1 MNINTLFVSSSQSNA
16 GSIIIT
22 MGLMQ
27 LLKSKINK
35 VAFYRPVVEDAPVFN
50 HDIRFMIEH
59 FSLEQTYEESFGIKK
74 NHFESLLAEG
84 KESDAI
90 ELIIANLEKLKVKNE
105 FVLIEG
111 IAPAILPFGLGFEFN
126 VELAKNLDSDFILIV
141 NAKNKNAQEIL
152 NEITIDVETLKEH
165 EVRSFMNVI
174 NRIEANEI
182 EYLQKNAHQIPD
194 LYFMPEVDELDCI
207 TINDIHDYLDCE
219 LLFGKKEDLNRIVTT
234 KLIAAM
240 SSEHYLE
247 RLSEKALIVVPSDR
261 SDIITA
267 TILGLYSK
275 NTPNVAGI
283 ILTGNLKLSASI
295 EKLLK
300 GLDSFTLPI
309 LSTAWDTY
317 QSIVKINE
325 IKVKITPD
333 SSPKIALAMGL
344 FFDHI
349 DAESLLSNLNAT
361 TQHSMTPA
369 MFQYTLFEKARNN
382 KKTIVLPESEDER
395 ILRACEI
402 LLRRGVANI
411 ILLGDREEILHR
423 SGVLGLDLSDA
434 QIIDPNTSMLREK
447 FADELYHI
455 RQHKGMQLQA
465 AHDAMSHGTY
475 FGTMLVYKGLA
486 DGMVSGASH
495 TTADTVRPA
504 LQIIKT
510 APGISIVS
518 SVFFMCL
525 ETQVLVY
532 GDCAVNQNPDANE
545 LAQIAISSAKTAKA
559 FGIEPRVAML
569 SYSTGESGSGED
581 VEKVKAATHIAKTI
595 DPSLLIEGPI
605 QYDAAIDSHVASI
618 KLPHSDVA
626 GKANVFIFPDLN
638 TGNNTYKAVQRSSGA
653 IAIGPVLQGLNKPI
667 NDLSRGCLVEDI
679 VNTVAITAIQ
689 AGTV

>member
-1 MNINTLFVSSSQSNA
+1 
-16 GSIIIT
+16 
-22 MGLMQ
+22 
-27 LLKSKINK
+27 
-35 VAFYRPVVEDAPVFN
+35 
-50 HDIRFMIEH
+50 
-59 FSLEQTYEESFGIKK
+59 
-74 NHFESLLAEG
+74 
-84 KESDAI
+84 
-90 ELIIANLEKLKVKNE
+90 
-105 FVLIEG
+105 
-111 IAPAILPFGLGFEFN
+111 
-126 VELAKNLDSDFILIV
+126 
-141 NAKNKNAQEIL
+141 
-152 NEITIDVETLKEH
+152 
-165 EVRSFMNVI
+165 
-174 NRIEANEI
+174 
-182 EYLQKNAHQIPD
+182 
-194 LYFMPEVDELDCI
+194 
-207 TINDIHDYLDCE
+207 
-219 LLFGKKEDLNRIVTT
+219 
-234 KLIAAM
+234 M

-275 NTPNVAGI
+275 NIPNVAGI
-283 ILTGNLKLSASI
+283 ILTGNMKLSASI

-309 LSTAWDTY
+309 LSTSWDTY
-317 QSIVKINE
+317 QSVVKINE

-333 SSPKIALAMGL
+333 SSRKIALAMGL
-344 FFDHI
+344 FFDNI
-349 DAESLLSNLNAT
+349 DAKSLLIHLNT
-361 TQHSMTPA
+361 PTHHSMTPA

-395 ILRACEI
+395 ILRASEI

-411 ILLGDREEILHR
+411 ILLGDREGILHR
-423 SGVLGLDLSDA
+423 AGILGLDLSDA
-434 QIIDPNTSMLREK
+434 QIIDPNTSDLRER
-447 FADELYHI
+447 FADELYLI
-455 RQHKGMQLQA
+455 RQHKGLQIQA
-465 AHDAMSHGTY
+465 AHDAMAHGNY

-486 DGMVSGASH
+486 DGMVSGAIH

-510 APGISIVS
+510 APDISIVS

-605 QYDAAIDSHVASI
+605 QYDAAIDINVASI